1 MKEQHKLKGLC
12 RYSLPLYTCGN
23 TQPLTKYNS
32 CLMRPISSGIF
43 FFHILL
49 LTMTLM
55 LDFACDSA
63 ELHHAV
69 FLKQGTSHS
78 EDTTKILEYTGDP
91 AI

>member
-1 MKEQHKLKGLC
+1 
-12 RYSLPLYTCGN
+12 
-23 TQPLTKYNS
+23 
-32 CLMRPISSGIF
+32 
-43 FFHILL
+43 
-49 LTMTLM
+49 MTLT